1 MKSDAVV
8 LRNSECNLMIVK
20 MCSPS
25 GMYAVLSFGSGAR
38 GGRKGK
44 KEKRKEKE

>member
-38 GGRKGK
+38 GGQKGK